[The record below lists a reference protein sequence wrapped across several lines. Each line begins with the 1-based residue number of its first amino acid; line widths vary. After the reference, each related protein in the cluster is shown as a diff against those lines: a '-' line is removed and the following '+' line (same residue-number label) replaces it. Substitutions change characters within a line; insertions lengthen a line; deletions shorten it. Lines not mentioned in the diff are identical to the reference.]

1 MRGRWVGRE
10 LDLWTGVVPPVSC
23 VFGTVA
29 KLQSRHRRAGEV
41 SYTIPGRAPGSAG
54 VMLHS
59 SEMLT
64 CLWGRP
70 SFGIIIH
77 HKHIWIRF
85 RRPGKGPAM
94 TSSPDGEES
103 VEEVCA
109 VCGADVPL
117 DTLPP
122 ARNRPCFHCGHLTWF
137 RKRGVNGI
145 VVLDVL
151 SARGIGGEQMEC
163 VSQALVDCSGLP
175 RIVLNL
181 SELKFASSSFI
192 AGLVSLH
199 KKVRVAGG
207 KLVLCEL
214 RPVMVEILE
223 GARLNK
229 LFDITE
235 DEENALA
242 KFVGVDD

>member
-1 MRGRWVGRE
+1 
-10 LDLWTGVVPPVSC
+10 
-23 VFGTVA
+23 
-29 KLQSRHRRAGEV
+29 
-41 SYTIPGRAPGSAG
+41 
-54 VMLHS
+54 
-59 SEMLT
+59 
-64 CLWGRP
+64 
-70 SFGIIIH
+70 
-77 HKHIWIRF
+77 
-85 RRPGKGPAM
+85 
-94 TSSPDGEES
+94 
-103 VEEVCA
+103 
-109 VCGADVPL
+109 
-117 DTLPP
+117 
-122 ARNRPCFHCGHLTWF
+122 
-137 RKRGVNGI
+137 
-145 VVLDVL
+145 
-151 SARGIGGEQMEC
+151 MEC